1 MKKLLIAATAL
12 LGLASPGLA
21 QVSLTGAG
29 ATFPFPVL
37 AKYFDEYLKV
47 TNGQVRVNYQS
58 IGSGGG
64 QRQFIE
70 QTVHFGVSDNPFN
83 DQQMADIRK
92 NTGSPALNI
101 PFVLG
106 AVVPTYNLPGVTQR
120 LVFSGE
126 LLADIFLGNIKTW
139 NDPAIAKLNEGVR
152 LPALPITVVHRSDGS
167 GTTFVFT
174 DYLTKVSPEWAQK
187 VGRGNSVNWLAP
199 NKVGG
204 RGNEGVAGVVRQT
217 PGAIGYNEVTYAIQN
232 RIQYGAVIN
241 RAGRVMV
248 ADLPSI
254 TAAANVVLPGDA
266 RISLTDTQAPDGYP
280 IASFAYMLVYEK
292 LDKNKAFKSEAEAR
306 AFVQMLK
313 WVVTEGQKF
322 NEPLTYARITD
333 VAQSRALA
341 LISRITYQDKPIGK
355 EIVGR

>member
-1 MKKLLIAATAL
+1 MRKLLTATTAL
-12 LGLASPGLA
+12 LGLVSSGLA
-21 QVSLTGAG
+21 QVNLTGAG

-37 AKYFDEYLKV
+37 SKYFDEYLRV
-47 TNGQVRVNYQS
+47 SNNQVRVNYQS

-70 QTVHFGVSDNPFN
+70 QTVHFGVSDNPFT
-83 DQQMADIRK
+83 DQQMADIRR

-120 LVFSGE
+120 LNFNGE
-126 LLADIFLGNIKTW
+126 VLADIFLGNIKTW
-139 NDPAIAKLNEGVR
+139 NDPAIAALNSGVR

-167 GTTFVFT
+167 GTTFVWT
-174 DYLTKVSPEWAQK
+174 DFLSKVSPEWAQK
-187 VGRGNSVNWLAP
+187 VGRGNSVNWIPA

-204 RGNEGVAGVVRQT
+204 RGNEGVAGVVRNT
-217 PGAIGYNEVTYAIQN
+217 PGAIGYNEVTYAVQN
-232 RIQYGAVIN
+232 RIQFGAVQN
-241 RAGRVMV
+241 RAGRFMV
-248 ADLPSI
+248 AELPAI

-266 RISLTDTQAPDGYP
+266 RVSLTNTQAADGYP
-280 IASFAYMLVYEK
+280 VSSFAYLLVYEQ

-306 AFVQMLK
+306 AFVQLLK
-313 WVVTEGQKF
+313 WMVTDAQKF

-333 VAQSRALA
+333 AAEARALA
-341 LISRITYQDKPIGK
+341 MISRITFQGKPIGR

>member
-1 MKKLLIAATAL
+1 MRKLLIATTAL
-12 LGLASPGLA
+12 LGLASSGLA
-21 QVSLTGAG
+21 QVNLTGAG
-29 ATFPFPVL
+29 ATFPFPIL
-37 AKYFDEYLKV
+37 SKYFDEYLKV
-47 TNGQVRVNYQS
+47 TNNQVRVNYQS

-70 QTVHFGVSDNPFN
+70 QTVHFGASDNPFN
-83 DQQMADIRK
+83 DQQMADIRR

-120 LVFSGE
+120 LNFTGE
-126 LLADIFLGNIKTW
+126 VLADIFLGNIKTW

-152 LPALPITVVHRSDGS
+152 LPPLPITVVHRSDGS
-167 GTTFVFT
+167 GTTFVWV

-187 VGRGNSVNWLAP
+187 VGRGNSVNWPAP

-204 RGNEGVAGVVRQT
+204 RGNEGVAGVVRNT
-217 PGAIGYNEVTYAIQN
+217 PGAIGYNEVTYAVQN
-232 RIQYGAVIN
+232 RIQFGAVQN
-241 RAGRVMV
+241 RAGRFVV
-248 ADLPSI
+248 AELPAI

-266 RISLTDTQAPDGYP
+266 RISLTNTQAADGYP
-280 IASFAYMLVYEK
+280 VSSFSYLLVYEQ

-306 AFVQMLK
+306 AFVQLLK
-313 WVVTEGQKF
+313 WIVTDGQKF

-333 VAQSRALA
+333 AAEARALA
-341 LISRITYQDKPIGK
+341 LISRITYQGKPIGR

>member
-1 MKKLLIAATAL
+1 MRKLLIAATAL
-12 LGLASPGLA
+12 LGLASLASA
-21 QVSLTGAG
+21 QVGLTGAG
-29 ATFPFPVL
+29 ASFPFPVL
-37 AKYFDEYLKV
+37 SKYFDEYLKV
-47 TNGQVRVNYQS
+47 TNNQVRVNYQS

-83 DQQMADIRK
+83 DQQMADIRR

-120 LVFSGE
+120 LTFSGE
-126 LLADIFLGNIKTW
+126 VLANIFLGNIKTW
-139 NDPAIAKLNEGVR
+139 NDPAIAALNPGVR
-152 LPALPITVVHRSDGS
+152 LPALPITVAHRSDGS
-167 GTTFVFT
+167 GTTFVWT
-174 DYLTKVSPEWAQK
+174 DYLSKVSPEWAQK

-204 RGNEGVAGVVRQT
+204 RGNEGVAGVVRNT
-217 PGAIGYNEVTYAIQN
+217 PGAIGYNEITYALQN

-241 RAGRVMV
+241 RAGRAIA

-254 TAAANVVLPGDA
+254 AAAANVVLPGDA
-266 RISLTDTQAPDGYP
+266 RVSLTNTAAPDGYP
-280 IASFAYMLVYEK
+280 ISSFSYFLVYEQ

-306 AFVQMLK
+306 AFVQLLK
-313 WVVTEGQKF
+313 WIVTEGQKF
-322 NEPLTYARITD
+322 NEPLTYARLTE
-333 VAQSRALA
+333 VAQARALA
-341 LISRITYQDKPIGK
+341 LIARITYQGKPLGK
-355 EIVGR
+355 EIVGQ